1 MLGDLAHNIL
11 EYRLAAAAF
20 SDWTDGS
27 EASWR
32 PFGRR
37 ELIEA
42 RAWQRAQFHPR
53 LGLLVS
59 DLERLRALLLTPE
72 QERLLRLEAGAEA
85 TVDAL
90 AALPERLPELLESAQ
105 RVAPAG
111 RLGRAIAEP
120 VADALGAAVQL
131 RRQSIV
137 DALFPIIMPAIRRA
151 IAEYLRV
158 LSSDINRLLESSF
171 TPRGIGWRIESWRSG
186 VPYAQIAIKRSLRY
200 RVDHLLLIQSE
211 SGLVLDRES
220 AADLPTLDADAIA
233 GMLTAIGDFVRDS
246 VSSQGNET
254 LSSATVGEHLLWVI
268 EGPSAKLAA
277 FIQGIPPQSLKT
289 DLQERL
295 ESLHARFGDALGQAP
310 ETLTGLPEIRDALVP
325 DDLRSSQS
333 PPPES
338 SAKSPMR
345 TLWWILSILGLILLV
360 WLIADWRWQSR
371 IKAAS
376 DALEVWPG
384 FVLTDTRH
392 RLWRDIEFRG
402 LLDPIAASP
411 ENEISARYFP
421 HHEVRFSTRGYL
433 SSDADIVLQRL
444 RQSASIPD
452 TVSLTLSGQ
461 TLVLDGLAPLGLS
474 SRLLPS
480 TMMPWGVQNFD
491 TQSLQWDL
499 LASLKE
505 GPGVPDP
512 VQVEQ
517 QADGWIVSG
526 QADSSW
532 ARSLSQYLDANP
544 VFGNVDHS
552 ALVVTGA
559 VTLQSIN
566 DALRAL
572 PFEFQAQTTP
582 AANAKARLSAILQR
596 IEQGQALASAAGQK
610 LIIEVLGLNDAP
622 GTVTVNSDLRR
633 SRAMNLIQSLQSA
646 GVSAG
651 QLQLREASD
660 DQLATIQIRAA
671 LAQLRLE

>member
-1 MLGDLAHNIL
+1 MGV
-11 EYRLAAAAF
+11 
-20 SDWTDGS
+20 
-27 EASWR
+27 
-32 PFGRR
+32 
-37 ELIEA
+37 
-42 RAWQRAQFHPR
+42 
-53 LGLLVS
+53 LVS
-59 DLERLRALLLTPE
+59 DLDRLRSLLLTPE
-72 QERLLRLEAGAEA
+72 QERLQRLETGADA
-85 TVDAL
+85 TVAAL
-90 AALPERLPELLESAQ
+90 AALPERLPELLEAAQ
-105 RVAPAG
+105 RAAPSG

-120 VADALGAAVQL
+120 VADALGAAVQM

-137 DALFPIIMPAIRRA
+137 DALFPVIMPAIRRA

-220 AADLPTLDADAIA
+220 AADLPSLDADAIA

-246 VSSQGNET
+246 VSSQGSET

-268 EGPSAKLAA
+268 EGPRAKLAA

-289 DLQERL
+289 DLEERL
-295 ESLHARFGDALGQAP
+295 ESLHARFGDALGHDP

-333 PPPES
+333 PPFQSSVES
-338 SAKSPMR
+338 PIR
-345 TLWWILSILGLILLV
+345 TLWWMLSILGLILLIC
-360 WLIADWRWQSR
+360 WIADWRWQSR
-371 IKAAS
+371 IKEAS
-376 DALEVWPG
+376 NTLEAWPG

-402 LLDPIAASP
+402 LLDPLATSP
-411 ENEISARYFP
+411 EGEISARYFP
-421 HHEVRFSTRGYL
+421 NQQVRFLTRGYL
-433 SSDADIVLQRL
+433 SSDADIVLQRV

-452 TVSLTLSGQ
+452 TVSLAMSGQ
-461 TLVLDGLAPLGLS
+461 TLILNGSAPLSLA

-480 TMMPWGVQNFD
+480 TMIPFGVQNFD
-491 TQSLQWDL
+491 TQSLRWDL
-499 LASLKE
+499 MTSLKE
-505 GPGVPDP
+505 GPGVPDT
-512 VQVEQ
+512 VQVVQ
-517 QADGWIVSG
+517 QAGGWVVSG

-532 ARSLSQYLDANP
+532 TQSLSQYLDANP
-544 VFGNVDHS
+544 VFGHVDHA
-552 ALVVTGA
+552 ALVVIGA
-559 VTLQSIN
+559 VTLQSLN

-582 AANAKARLSAILQR
+582 AANAKMRLRAILQR
-596 IEQGQALASAAGQK
+596 IEQGQVLASASSQK
-610 LIIEVLGLNDAP
+610 LIIEVIGLNDAP
-622 GTVTVNSDLRR
+622 GTATLNSDLRWA
-633 SRAMNLIQSLQSA
+633 RATSLIQSLQSA